1 LLFRADENRRSEV
14 IAIVR
19 SGRMTIKE
27 SPEFGTADRD
37 EFGMADRGRIGTRAG
52 GRWTSNKAI

>member
-1 LLFRADENRRSEV
+1 V

-19 SGRMTIKE
+19 SERMTIKE

-37 EFGMADRGRIGTRAG
+37 ELGMADRGRIGTKAG
-52 GRWTSNKAI
+52 RRWTSNKAI